1 MENTFPE
8 YCVAIRTL
16 GKAGEK
22 FVKMITSLKGQTR
35 PPKAIYVYLA
45 EGYSQPEQIADEV
58 YITCPKGMMR
68 QRAQRYG
75 EIDTDYILFCDDD
88 VCFQPDSVQKLF
100 EALTQHDA
108 DCVAPKVFL
117 QHKDSLKQIIM
128 KALYTLALP
137 SFFGKYAVRIRLSSR
152 FSYALRPKS
161 VMPTQS
167 FAGPCFLAKKDAFLA
182 VNLED
187 ECWLD
192 RFPYPLGDD
201 QLLAYKLYVAG
212 YSLLMHFT
220 SGIIHQDAKTAN
232 VAKGDA
238 YYHDTS
244 LVRYVIW
251 YRSVFQTRRSLL
263 AKGLSVPAFYSSWL
277 WTALMSALVCAL
289 RRRTSPFKASLK
301 GLKDARRFVASDEF
315 RRLPLWKSLCKS

>member
-1 MENTFPE
+1 MENTFPD

-16 GKAGEK
+16 GKAGDK
-22 FVKMITSLKGQTR
+22 FVKMITSLKGQTH

-45 EGYSQPEQIADEV
+45 EGYSQPEQIADET

-68 QRAQRYG
+68 QRAQRYE

-88 VCFQPDSVQKLF
+88 VYFQPESVQILF
-100 EALTQHDA
+100 EALSKHKA
-108 DCVAPKVFL
+108 DCVSPKVFL
-117 QHKDSLKQIIM
+117 QHKGSPAQIIM
-128 KALYTLALP
+128 QALYSLALP
-137 SFFGKYAVRIRLSSR
+137 SLFGRYAVRIRLSSR
-152 FSYALRPKS
+152 FSYALKPKS

-167 FAGPCFLAKKDAFLA
+167 FAGPCFLAKKDAFLS
-182 VNLED
+182 VNMED

-192 RFPYPLGDD
+192 RFPYPIGDD

-238 YYHDTS
+238 YHHDIS
-244 LVRYVIW
+244 FIRYVIW
-251 YRSVFQTRRSLL
+251 YRSVYQTRRSLL
-263 AKGLSVPAFYSSWL
+263 TRALSVPAFYCYWL
-277 WTALMSALVCAL
+277 WTALMEVLVCAL
-289 RRRTSPFKASLK
+289 RRRTLPFKASLK
-301 GLKDARRFVASDEF
+301 GLRDARRFVASDEF